1 VTPAAEAIHV
11 DENVLP
17 ELTLVVECNL
27 SGFKNHLM
35 GKNISQRHKGII
47 VVPQGHCR

>member
-11 DENVLP
+11 DENILP

-27 SGFKNHLM
+27 SGFENQLL
-35 GKNISQRHKGII
+35 GKNISKQHRF
-47 VVPQGHCR
+47 